1 MDNSVKITCN
11 FDQAVKHEAALPVEE
26 ERRLSVSRQLSYDC
40 QVNEMVEPPE
50 GRCCDPCC

>member
-40 QVNEMVEPPE
+40 QVNEIVEPPE
-50 GRCCDPCC
+50 GRCCGPCC